1 MAKIFNI
8 ESIQKSEISE
18 CNPFEIIAEKDEV
31 NESTSAYT
39 EVLRILKEA
48 FSLVDI
54 TKIIRNL

>member
-1 MAKIFNI
+1 MAKIYNI
-8 ESIQKSEISE
+8 ESVRKSEISE
-18 CNPFEIIAEKDEV
+18 CNPFEIVEKEEV

-39 EVLRILKEA
+39 EVLKILKEA